1 MDNIDKYGIVSHH
14 SHERMLIESWYL
26 LTTNIIIVTEVCG
39 FYVHTLRFLS
49 VIMLAILYLGTAA
62 TVATNVPL
70 VRLGFKIITIEVV
83 SKTAGAQTRLTMSFR
98 VKRLFRWYNIMQ
110 FNFRMLDLLRFQGT
124 EPVVKAMHSNSSVPY
139 LSFNSTI

>member
-1 MDNIDKYGIVSHH
+1 
-14 SHERMLIESWYL
+14 
-26 LTTNIIIVTEVCG
+26 
-39 FYVHTLRFLS
+39 
-49 VIMLAILYLGTAA
+49 MLAILYLGTAA

-70 VRLGFKIITIEVV
+70 ARLGFKIITIEVV

-124 EPVVKAMHSNSSVPY
+124 EPVVKAMHS
-139 LSFNSTI
+139 